1 MSVSRSK
8 ITGYGRRKNRS
19 RSNVHI
25 HIYCQPELANQIA
38 SSSLSPQKSSQ
49 LPKKKQLQTEKTAL
63 WMASFWYRLLLAT
76 VMGYQ
81 TSHNPGRQPVHV
93 VTEAC
98 WMGSLEKP
106 DDSTYGV
113 YIHIA
118 TYILFIYYSYHI
130 YIYIRCFWVAVFFCF
145 WADLK
150 SPYQTYVKKPT
161 NNVERRNPHRH
172 FLGTGGSIRWRNRRN
187 RLSRAQKKPNRE
199 PCLHQKRLQKV
210 GKPEAFRI
218 SIHHGEQSRLHWHH
232 HPWCDGSLGVTI
244 SPTKKSHHFLL
255 VFQTKNGDIIWQK
268 TVKVYGNTLS
278 MSWKSRFCC
287 FMWLLVCHNL
297 LTQPSGKALIVMGNL
312 PAVISCDF
320 RDSKKIKAFRVW
332 GDQKNTNNDNNDN
345 NTNNNNNNNTII
357 MIINDSNNNMI
368 N

>member
-130 YIYIRCFWVAVFFCF
+130 YIYTLFLSCCI
-145 WADLK
+145 LL
-150 SPYQTYVKKPT
+150 
-161 NNVERRNPHRH
+161 
-172 FLGTGGSIRWRNRRN
+172 FLGRPKITISNLRQKTNQQRRTSQPPPSFFGNRWID
-187 RLSRAQKKPNRE
+187 SVEESEESAFESPKKT
-199 PCLHQKRLQKV
+199 
-210 GKPEAFRI
+210 
-218 SIHHGEQSRLHWHH
+218 QSR
-232 HPWCDGSLGVTI
+232 T
-244 SPTKKSHHFLL
+244 
-255 VFQTKNGDIIWQK
+255 
-268 TVKVYGNTLS
+268 
-278 MSWKSRFCC
+278 
-287 FMWLLVCHNL
+287 
-297 LTQPSGKALIVMGNL
+297 L
-312 PAVISCDF
+312 PAP
-320 RDSKKIKAFRVW
+320 KASPKSW
-332 GDQKNTNNDNNDN
+332 
-345 NTNNNNNNNTII
+345 
-357 MIINDSNNNMI
+357 
-368 N
+368 

>member
-81 TSHNPGRQPVHV
+81 TSHNPGRQRVHV

-113 YIHIA
+113 YIHIV
-118 TYILFIYYSYHI
+118 TYILFIYCLI
-130 YIYIRCFWVAVFFCF
+130 YIYTLFLSWCILLFFGRPKITVSNLRQKTNQQRRTSQPTVILLEPTRF
-145 WADLK
+145 FGGGIGFRE
-150 SPYQTYVKKPT
+150 PKKPST
-161 NNVERRNPHRH
+161 
-172 FLGTGGSIRWRNRRN
+172 
-187 RLSRAQKKPNRE
+187 
-199 PCLHQKRLQKV
+199 
-210 GKPEAFRI
+210 
-218 SIHHGEQSRLHWHH
+218 
-232 HPWCDGSLGVTI
+232 
-244 SPTKKSHHFLL
+244 
-255 VFQTKNGDIIWQK
+255 
-268 TVKVYGNTLS
+268 
-278 MSWKSRFCC
+278 
-287 FMWLLVCHNL
+287 
-297 LTQPSGKALIVMGNL
+297 L
-312 PAVISCDF
+312 PAP
-320 RDSKKIKAFRVW
+320 KASPKSW
-332 GDQKNTNNDNNDN
+332 
-345 NTNNNNNNNTII
+345 
-357 MIINDSNNNMI
+357 
-368 N
+368 